1 MRFTRFR
8 AIAFPW
14 EGHAA
19 ENSNSCFGNE
29 DAICAWSSHLNVCG
43 DRFTQ
48 DINLHIDGFN
58 VVNLLLE
65 FCKVVVVHCNSSS
78 AWLV

>member
-48 DINLHIDGFN
+48 DIKLSLIHI
-58 VVNLLLE
+58 
-65 FCKVVVVHCNSSS
+65 
-78 AWLV
+78 